1 MKQAEIVQYSPLYAT
16 LDDVMPAVYSNKA
29 PPSPPESASE
39 AVVEVYALQAGH
51 LTLPERFFVDP
62 ASETARKTVPS
73 LSFLIVHQDA
83 ETSQKTRIVFDL
95 GLRRDPKRYI
105 EPIQKHIDTRQPLS
119 TLPDVTASLAA
130 GGLNPED
137 IDYVIYSHVSWI
149 ATTSTLSSDSNVQV
163 HWDHVGE
170 PRDFPKSTF
179 VIGNGAQ
186 ALLQGGGSLR
196 GGHSYFEADLL
207 PADRTIQLSNP
218 YEEVDEEAKKSQE
231 STNGPDFQQ
240 EWKPYCNLPRVL
252 DLFHDGSLYVVDAP
266 GHLPGHINLLAKT
279 GPLSSVYLAGDACH
293 DRRIMRKERA
303 IGEWLDDHGHICC
316 IHADKKLAEQTI
328 ERIQELESNG
338 VEVIFAHDI
347 EWEENVQNQSRFF
360 GQSQA

>member
-1 MKQAEIVQYSPLYAT
+1 
-16 LDDVMPAVYSNKA
+16 MPAVYSNKA

-360 GQSQA
+360 GQPQA

>member
-1 MKQAEIVQYSPLYAT
+1 
-16 LDDVMPAVYSNKA
+16 MPAVYSNKA

-347 EWEENVQNQSRFF
+347 EWEENLQNQSRFF